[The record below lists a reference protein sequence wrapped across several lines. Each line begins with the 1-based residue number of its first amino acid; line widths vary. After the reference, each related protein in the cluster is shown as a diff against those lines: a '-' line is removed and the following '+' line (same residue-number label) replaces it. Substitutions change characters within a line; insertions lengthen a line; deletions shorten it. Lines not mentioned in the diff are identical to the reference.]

1 MPATPEADNE
11 LGFALRN
18 LSRNPEAIAEYQE
31 AIVLKPDMGLAHLGL
46 ADVYYFNTKQYAE
59 AAKSYK
65 QGLTLRP
72 GNATAQYNLGWCYND
87 LVRYNEAIEE
97 LRKAIQLQPTYPE
110 AHNELG
116 YALHQSGRYTDA
128 IREYRTA
135 IQQKQDYP
143 SAHYNLGMSYIA
155 ISDRDAALAEY
166 RILQRIDN
174 ARAEK
179 LFHNIK

>member
-1 MPATPEADNE
+1 MFLPCSRTIHPRVSSWVTPIRNSSDSRKLLDAFNQTIRIKPDYAGAHYHIGWIYNEQKNYDDAVKSLKLALRYNASYAEAHNE

-31 AIVLKPDMGLAHLGL
+31 AIRLKPDMGLAHLGL

-87 LVRYNEAIEE
+87 LGRYNEAIEE
-97 LRKAIQLQPTYPE
+97 LRESYPVT
-110 AHNELG
+110 AHL
-116 YALHQSGRYTDA
+116 S
-128 IREYRTA
+128 
-135 IQQKQDYP
+135 
-143 SAHYNLGMSYIA
+143 
-155 ISDRDAALAEY
+155 
-166 RILQRIDN
+166 
-174 ARAEK
+174 
-179 LFHNIK
+179 